1 MKDWFPYKETVLEQF
16 PEYIR
21 LDEYNEGRS
30 YLHLPIISGNDHE
43 KIVQALK
50 NAFDIMTDI
59 TSKIK

>member
-1 MKDWFPYKETVLEQF
+1 MKDWFPYKETVLERF
-16 PEYIR
+16 PEHIL
-21 LDEYNEGRS
+21 LDEYNEDRS
-30 YLHLPIISGNDHE
+30 YLHLPIISVNDHE